1 MFQELIKIIQ
11 AGHLHST
18 SELAIEM
25 GVSEEIVRQLIEQL
39 EKRDYLQAAGGNCQS
54 YSPSCSQC
62 PVNLHCHLPAK
73 QWTLTAKGKRLAV
86 SE

>member
-39 EKRDYLQAAGGNCQS
+39 EKRDYLQAAGGNCLSQL
-54 YSPSCSQC
+54 PSCSQC
-62 PVNLHCHLPAK
+62 HAIQQCHLSSK
-73 QWTLTAKGKRLAV
+73 KWVLTTKGKRLAD
-86 SE
+86 SA